1 MKKRHLLTAT
11 TTLLVSIVAIQLF
24 SLIIKRLDNS
34 TAPQWQEVPVYTYL
48 SPYATLS
55 PYDSHFREAADST
68 GYDWTLIAAI
78 AFTES
83 RFDSTA
89 VSEAGAQ
96 GVMQVMPETLRGF
109 GIPDTMHTDNRTNI
123 MTAARLLQSLE
134 KQFRPIKATD
144 ERMKFLLASYNAGFG
159 YIHDAMRL
167 ARKYGYDRYK
177 WEANVDSFLIHLSY
191 PEYYTDTLCRN
202 GQFNGWK
209 ETLSFVK
216 KVHRHW
222 HRFQSIQQN
231 YSDSIR
237 EVILTDSTKKIMQ
250 AGDLLPAHRCRSERN
265 VVQ

>member
-1 MKKRHLLTAT
+1 MKKRNLTPAVA
-11 TTLLVSIVAIQLF
+11 TLLISTVTILMFNVIT
-24 SLIIKRLDNS
+24 KRLDRS
-34 TAPQWQEVPVYTYL
+34 ATPQWQEVPVYTYL

-134 KQFRPIKATD
+134 KQFRPIKD
-144 ERMKFLLASYNAGFG
+144 PEERIKFILASYNAGFG

-167 ARKYGYDRYK
+167 ARKYGYDRLK
-177 WEANVDSFLIHLSY
+177 WEANVDSFLIHMSK

-202 GQFNGWK
+202 GQFNGWA
-209 ETLSFVK
+209 ETLSFVQ
-216 KVHRHW
+216 KVQRNW
-222 HRFQSIQQN
+222 RRFQGMQHS

-237 EVILTDSTKKIMQ
+237 EIILTDNRKRIMQ
-250 AGDLLPAHRCRSERN
+250 
-265 VVQ
+265 

>member
-1 MKKRHLLTAT
+1 MKKRNLLAAA

-24 SLIIKRLDNS
+24 SLIAKRLDNS
-34 TAPQWQEVPVYTYL
+34 VAPQWLEVPVYTYL

-109 GIPDTMHTDNRTNI
+109 GIPDSLHTDNRTNI

-134 KQFRPIKATD
+134 KQFRPIKSTE
-144 ERMKFLLASYNAGFG
+144 ERIKFQLASYNAGYG
-159 YIHDAMRL
+159 HIQDAMQL
-167 ARKYGYDRYK
+167 AKKHGMEYLYITCNHTNIPSKKTLEYLGGEFVELAELPEDNDMRVRDGQTHVLVYK
-177 WEANVDSFLIHLSY
+177 F
-191 PEYYTDTLCRN
+191 T
-202 GQFNGWK
+202 F
-209 ETLSFVK
+209 
-216 KVHRHW
+216 
-222 HRFQSIQQN
+222 
-231 YSDSIR
+231 
-237 EVILTDSTKKIMQ
+237 
-250 AGDLLPAHRCRSERN
+250 
-265 VVQ
+265 

>member
-1 MKKRHLLTAT
+1 MKNRNLLPSVVILT
-11 TTLLVSIVAIQLF
+11 V
-24 SLIIKRLDNS
+24 SLIAISAFDIATKRLNGRS
-34 TAPQWQEVPVYTYL
+34 VPKWKEVPAYTYI
-48 SPYATLS
+48 SPYAELS

-109 GIPDTMHTDNRTNI
+109 NIPDSMHNDNHTNI

-134 KQFRPIKATD
+134 KQFRHVKAPEERIK
-144 ERMKFLLASYNAGFG
+144 FILASYNAGFG

-167 ARKYGYDRYK
+167 ARKYGYDRQK
-177 WEANVDSFLIHLSY
+177 WEGNVDSFLVHMSL

-202 GQFNGWK
+202 GQFNGWQ

-216 KVHRHW
+216 KVHRNW
-222 HRFQSIQQN
+222 ERFREIQQS

-237 EVILTDSTKKIMQ
+237 DIIVNDNTKRISQ
-250 AGDLLPAHRCRSERN
+250 
-265 VVQ
+265 

>member
-1 MKKRHLLTAT
+1 MKSSNLLPSVIILFVSFLAISVFDIAT
-11 TTLLVSIVAIQLF
+11 R
-24 SLIIKRLDNS
+24 RLADRY
-34 TAPQWQEVPVYTYL
+34 TPQWKEVPAYTYL

-55 PYDSHFREAADST
+55 PYDHHFREAADSI

-89 VSEAGAQ
+89 VSQMGAQ

-109 GIPDTMHTDNRTNI
+109 GIPDSLHSDNRTNI

-134 KQFRPIKATD
+134 KQFRHIKAPD
-144 ERMKFLLASYNAGFG
+144 ERIKFILASYNAGFG

-177 WEANVDSFLIHLSY
+177 WEANVDSFLIRLNE
-191 PEYYTDTLCRN
+191 PEFYTDTLCRN
-202 GQFNGWK
+202 GQFKGWP

-222 HRFQSIQQN
+222 YRFRGIQKS

-237 EVILTDSTKKIMQ
+237 AIMTTDSTKRIMQ
-250 AGDLLPAHRCRSERN
+250 
-265 VVQ
+265 